1 MNSFADL
8 LTTWSW
14 RPLPV
19 AAALALAGLYAWC
32 WFALRR
38 RGMALAGPG
47 RLAAMMGGSA
57 LVLAA
62 MVSPVYALSEQL
74 LLARET
80 QKVLLCMLAPPLFWL
95 AAPVPVILYGLPY
108 RLRQAPFVRRM
119 RRPRVGRAVRA
130 VTMPVVAFFAF
141 VAVFAI
147 WHDPAF
153 ANWSLGGE
161 RAHRASLWL
170 LLVVALYYWW
180 HVVGAG
186 RGRRVSR
193 GGALAYLVGLEI
205 PNLLAGVTIAF
216 AHTPIYSH
224 YTTVAQLSDVRQAL
238 PLSVLEDQMIAGA
251 LGWVFGSLVLIGAMV
266 AVLNRFFAQ
275 HGASQPE
282 PWPNWDADE
291 RMIAPGLEHRAG
303 EQHLPSD

>member
-1 MNSFADL
+1 MDSFSAL
-8 LTTWSW
+8 LTDWSW
-14 RPLPV
+14 RPLP
-19 AAALALAGLYAWC
+19 AAVLALAALYAWC
-32 WFALRR
+32 WLRLRR
-38 RGMALAGPG
+38 RGMALAGRG
-47 RLAAMMGGSA
+47 RLAAMAGGSA

-108 RLRQAPFVRRM
+108 RLRQSSFVRRI
-119 RRPRVGRAVRA
+119 RRPRVGRAVRT

-141 VAVFAI
+141 MAVFSM
-147 WHDPAF
+147 WHDPGF
-153 ANWSLGGE
+153 ANWSLEGE
-161 RAHRASLWL
+161 FAHRASLWL
-170 LLVVALYYWW
+170 LLGAALFYWW

-186 RGRRVSR
+186 RGRRVSSA
-193 GGALAYLVGLEI
+193 GALAYLLGIEI

-216 AHTPIYSH
+216 TSTPIYSH
-224 YTTVAQLSDVRQAL
+224 YSAVAQRSLLRQAL

-266 AVLNRFFAQ
+266 LVLNRLFTQ
-275 HGASQPE
+275 HNADQPQ

-303 EQHLPSD
+303 EQHLPGD